1 MVELRTLL
9 RSAGGVTLVF
19 AATQA
24 QAQEEGGET
33 SRPQGAVVE
42 TQQSAAPAQ
51 TTTTTT
57 RIQGYGL
64 PAPGTDLNPG
74 LPSSSKPITDT
85 SSSQDGFDFGTGRG
99 GGAAT
104 VHGRKDAPGVISRAA
119 PAPRVHTV
127 KRGDTLWD
135 LCSKY
140 YKNPWR
146 WPQVWAYNPQI
157 QNPHW
162 IYPGDEV
169 RMRVDTPGSRAGAL
183 ASHGFIDR
191 SSLVPPET
199 VFLRNQ
205 GYIGDPKRDVWGTLV
220 GAKEDQ
226 MLLSQGNNVYLR
238 LREGANVQVGQNLT
252 VFRRVRQPRK
262 VKGARQ
268 PPGEIVSVKGTVRV
282 DHWNPKTRVARG
294 TLVESVDVV
303 ERGAKV
309 GPVGRRFDV
318 IPPRANTVDLR
329 ARVLTSIYPHV
340 FMGQHQIAFI
350 DRGSED
356 GLVPGNRLFV
366 VRRGDTWRRS
376 LKYTTRMGRDRL
388 RQDVPEDV
396 EVEPTPLEGRDSEF
410 PEEIVAELRVV
421 RTEKYSSLTIVTEA
435 QREIVSGDRAIARK
449 GY

>member
-1 MVELRTLL
+1 MAELRLLL
-9 RSAGGVTLVF
+9 RSAGVVAVAL
-19 AATQA
+19 ASTQA
-24 QAQEEGGET
+24 EAQAEGEET
-33 SRPQGAVVE
+33 AAPQGAVVE
-42 TQQSAAPAQ
+42 SQEPAAPAE

-74 LPSSSKPITDT
+74 LPSSAKPITDT
-85 SSSQDGFDFGTGRG
+85 SSSQDGFDFGGVEG
-99 GGAAT
+99 AAAT
-104 VHGRKDAPGVISRAA
+104 VHGRKDAPAVISRAA

-140 YKNPWR
+140 FKNPWR

-162 IYPGDEV
+162 IYPGDEI
-169 RMRVDTPGSRAGAL
+169 RMRTETPGSRAGAL
-183 ASHGFIDR
+183 ASRGFIDR
-191 SSLVPPET
+191 SSLVPPQT

-205 GYIGDPKRDVWGTLV
+205 GYIGDPKRDVWGSVV

-226 MLLSQGNNVYLR
+226 MLLSEGNNVYLR
-238 LREGANVQVGQNLT
+238 LREGAKVQIGQNLT
-252 VFRRVRQPRK
+252 VFRRVRPPRK

-282 DHWNPKTRVARG
+282 DQWNPKTRVARG

-318 IPPRANTVDLR
+318 IPPRSNSANLKG
-329 ARVLTSIYPHV
+329 RVLTSIYPHV
-340 FMGQHQIAFI
+340 YMGQNQIAFI

-356 GLVPGNRLFV
+356 GLAPGNRLFV

-388 RQDVPEDV
+388 RQDVPENV
-396 EVEPTPLEGRDSEF
+396 EYEATPLEGKDSEF
-410 PEEIVAELRVV
+410 PEEIVGELRVL
-421 RTEKYSSLTIVTEA
+421 RTEKYTSITVVTEA
-435 QREIVSGDRAIARK
+435 QREIVSGDRVIARK